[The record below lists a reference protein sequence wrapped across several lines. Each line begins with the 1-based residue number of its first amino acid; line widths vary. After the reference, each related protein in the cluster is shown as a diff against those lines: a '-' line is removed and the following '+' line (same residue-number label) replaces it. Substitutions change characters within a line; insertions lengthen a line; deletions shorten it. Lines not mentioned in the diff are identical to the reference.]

1 MTARSRLRRFAL
13 SSVLFVVAA
22 CGPSV
27 VRDDLAA
34 TSSSATASAGGDEPA
49 SSDAY
54 GHRRCD
60 RGIQACKASQA
71 GQPCNPDNLNIVCTP
86 QDNGSFCCLA
96 VASQ

>member
-1 MTARSRLRRFAL
+1 MTVRSRLRRLAL

-22 CGPSV
+22 CGQSGF
-27 VRDDLAA
+27 RNDTAA
-34 TSSSATASAGGDEPA
+34 SSSATASIAGDEPA

-60 RGIQACKASQA
+60 PGIQACKASQA
-71 GQPCNPDNLNIVCTP
+71 GQPCDPSNLNVVCTP
-86 QDNGSFCCLA
+86 QSNGSFCCLA

>member
-1 MTARSRLRRFAL
+1 MTVRSRLRRLAL

-22 CGPSV
+22 CGQSGF
-27 VRDDLAA
+27 RDDTAA
-34 TSSSATASAGGDEPA
+34 TSSSATASVAGDEPA

-71 GQPCNPDNLNIVCTP
+71 GQPCNPNNLNVVCTP
-86 QDNGSFCCLA
+86 QSNGSFCCLA